1 MKAIV
6 DAHGGRV
13 EAQSEGKGYG
23 STFVGYALLSAL
35 SDNIRLFVF
44 VRAAF
49 AGCPGAGCP
58 GYDLKQLVAVS
69 ALISA
74 KG

>member
-13 EAQSEGKGYG
+13 EAQSEGKAHA
-23 STFVGYALLSAL
+23 STFVGNMLLSAL

-49 AGCPGAGCP
+49 AGCPG
-58 GYDLKQLVAVS
+58 YTVKQS
-69 ALISA
+69 
-74 KG
+74 